1 MKAKINDEV
10 KFKASSLRDGKV
22 VSVPDEDTKMYT
34 IEFENGNTIKCTEQ
48 YFEVKVDGWYSEK

>member
-10 KFKASSLRDGKV
+10 KFKASSLSDGKV
-22 VSVPDEDTKMYT
+22 VAVPDEDTNMYT

-48 YFEVKVDGWYSEK
+48 YFEVKVDG